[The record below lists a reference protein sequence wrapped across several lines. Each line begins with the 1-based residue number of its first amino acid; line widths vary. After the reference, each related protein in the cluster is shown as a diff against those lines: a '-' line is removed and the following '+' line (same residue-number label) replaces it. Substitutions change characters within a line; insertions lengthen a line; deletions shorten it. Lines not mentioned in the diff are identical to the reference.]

1 MLEYTT
7 EDLLL
12 YLYGEAPAEQA
23 RAISEALK
31 QDWELRERVD
41 VLRHSMDILD
51 SMIES
56 PRPQSVQAILAYAGV
71 TAPIEEQ
78 Q

>member
-12 YLYGEAPAEQA
+12 YLYGEASVEQA
-23 RAISEALK
+23 GAISEALK
-31 QDWELRERVD
+31 TDWELREKID
-41 VLRHSMDILD
+41 VLRQSMDILD

-56 PRPQSVQAILAYAGV
+56 PRPQSVQAILAYAGIS
-71 TAPIEEQ
+71 APMEQ
-78 Q
+78 QQ